1 MCCERGKKVV
11 YGSSAPLSVGAF
23 SLPSLLD
30 SPHWRP
36 LLLLT
41 LQHSSLLSSAST
53 VCLHCWFELLTEVY
67 ANGCPLVLTRPP
79 AEPTLAVRRAA
90 TGQHDGGQRAPGARR
105 GLRVR
110 QHGGRQVPRGGEDGG
125 AQRLLQSHCQGLLVK
140 VLDYFS
146 VFFFA
151 CINVLLKNHAV
162 ELMHPL

>member
-1 MCCERGKKVV
+1 MSCERGKK
-11 YGSSAPLSVGAF
+11 SCLWELCPLSVGAF
-23 SLPSLLD
+23 SLPSLLA

-41 LQHSSLLSSAST
+41 LQHSSLSSSAT
-53 VCLHCWFELLTEVY
+53 VYLHYWFELLTEVS
-67 ANGCPLVLTRPP
+67 ANGYPLVLTRPP

-146 VFFFA
+146 VFFCFS
-151 CINVLLKNHAV
+151 CVNVLLKNRAV